1 MLHRKT
7 LRIIYLKSF
16 CIFMKI
22 LQNTYIKITE
32 SLITLP
38 YVFKT
43 NCFTHRKAVNK
54 FGWEIHFWEWGQL
67 LIYMLVPLITIPLCK
82 SGLLVTKG
90 VNSSPN
96 LAPCILSGFCLGE
109 CIIIMGHLMGNH
121 KGLACQLK
129 ERQAISNTVTWY
141 IVLSYNLSCVF
152 NRL

>member
-22 LQNTYIKITE
+22 LHNTYIKITE

-67 LIYMLVPLITIPLCK
+67 LIYAGPAYH
-82 SGLLVTKG
+82 
-90 VNSSPN
+90 NSS
-96 LAPCILSGFCLGE
+96 LTEWSPCNQRSKFKPKPSSLYIVGFCLGE
-109 CIIIMGHLMGNH
+109 WSIIMGHLMGNH

-129 ERQAISNTVTWY
+129 ERQAISRV
-141 IVLSYNLSCVF
+141 IKLALSHGI
-152 NRL
+152 